1 MAKDFE
7 LLVIEGD
14 NPGEKYPLSD
24 KPFTIGR
31 KLPYDTR
38 QNFILI
44 TDKTS
49 TVSTAQADIEWCNN
63 SHVIK
68 PRKTTN
74 PTKVNGIEILA
85 PSSLSS
91 GDKIHMGKVVLL
103 YQEVSEPTFSS
114 TIDETDIPFLRSLAF
129 KETGPKKIDYSYEE
143 PAVKPSASLP
153 PAESA
158 SIQEGS
164 FLPDYSHKYLFDDD
178 DDVVIAKEEM
188 RDVLPVPDYKESAVS
203 HTEKTIFDDIPGT
216 YEYELEIIQG
226 DRKGEIFPLDKKD
239 FFIGRMS
246 RKSPSVRDLLFSSQ
260 DRTISREHARFSIE
274 KGDVYLI
281 NESKKSITL
290 INEIQVID
298 KEKLKHGDH
307 IQIGEH
313 IVILFRKKEDLFLE
327 LEEGDST
334 VVPAAANLPSS
345 PVILDAAVPSPVV
358 PAVADLSSSV
368 AEPFKEESP
377 PVANQEVY
385 NDLSVTEI
393 STEPAGMVLIEEGY
407 FSMGTDDIHEVF
419 TKPYY
424 IDIYPVTNSD
434 YRKFIEGTG
443 YRSEGRWESLF
454 KTGKEDH
461 PAVNVTFNDA
471 AAYAAWAGKRLP
483 CEAEWEKAARCSD
496 RRIYPWGNDWHMERL
511 NSRESNLNGTMSVY
525 NCNEGKSYYGIMN
538 MAGNTWEWTDSS
550 YITYCDGTSS
560 KPSGKALRGG
570 SWLNKL
576 RTTGCTL
583 RCEAWSDEFGPDT
596 GFRCVKDKD

>member
-1 MAKDFE
+1 MTKDFE

-14 NPGEKYPLSD
+14 NQGEKYPLSD

-44 TDKTS
+44 IDKTS

-74 PTKVNGIEILA
+74 PTKVNGIEISE
-85 PSSLSS
+85 PCPLSS

-103 YQEVSEPTFSS
+103 YQEVSEPTFTS
-114 TIDETDIPFLRSLAF
+114 TIDETDIPLLRALAF
-129 KETGPKKIDYSYEE
+129 KETGPKKIDYSYDE
-143 PAVKPSASLP
+143 PAVKPVASSP
-153 PAESA
+153 VSGSS

-178 DDVVIAKEEM
+178 EVTLPEM
-188 RDVLPVPDYKESAVS
+188 QLIEGQPDYEKATAS
-203 HTEKTIFDDIPGT
+203 HNEKTMFDDMSRA
-216 YEYELEIIQG
+216 YDYELEIIKG

-246 RKSPSVRDLLFSSQ
+246 KKSPSVRDLLFSSQ

-274 KGDVYLI
+274 DGDVYLI

-290 INEIQVID
+290 LNEVQVVD
-298 KEKLKHGDH
+298 KEKLKPGDH
-307 IQIGEH
+307 IQVGEN
-313 IVILFRKKEDLFLE
+313 IIILFRKKEDLFME

-334 VVPAAANLPSS
+334 VVPAGAE
-345 PVILDAAVPSPVV
+345 
-358 PAVADLSSSV
+358 LS
-368 AEPFKEESP
+368 SP
-377 PVANQEVY
+377 PVISDVAELSSVPVESFKDRATSMEEVSS
-385 NDLSVTEI
+385 DISVTDEPS
-393 STEPAGMVLIEEGY
+393 STAGMVFIEEGP
-407 FSMGTDDIHEVF
+407 FTAGTAREFYI
-419 TKPYY
+419 KSYY
-424 IDIYPVTNSD
+424 IDIYPVTND
-434 YRKFIEGTG
+434 EYRKFIETTG
-443 YRSEGRWESLF
+443 YRSEGRWESSF
-454 KTGKEDH
+454 IPGKEDH

-471 AAYAAWAGKRLP
+471 MAYAVWAGKRLP
-483 CEAEWEKAARCSD
+483 DEFEWEKAARGND
-496 RRIYPWGNDWHMERL
+496 RRLYPWGNDWDRERL
-511 NSRESNLNGTMSVY
+511 NSRENNLNGTMSVY
-525 NCNEGKSYYGIMN
+525 NFTEGRSPYGIMD

-550 YITYCDGTSS
+550 YISDLDGTPS
-560 KPSGKALRGG
+560 KPSGKTLRGG

-576 RTTGCTL
+576 EIPGCTL

-596 GFRCVKDKD
+596 GFRCARDI

>member
-7 LLVIEGD
+7 FLVVEGD

-31 KLPYDTR
+31 KLPYDRR

-44 TDKTS
+44 IDKTS

-129 KETGPKKIDYSYEE
+129 KETGPKKIDCSYEE
-143 PAVKPSASLP
+143 PKPGTSSSMS
-153 PAESA
+153 ESV

-178 DDVVIAKEEM
+178 EVILPEKEIIE
-188 RDVLPVPDYKESAVS
+188 DPPDYKSAIVS
-203 HTEKTIFDDIPGT
+203 HNEKTMVDDVPRT
-216 YEYELEIIQG
+216 YDYELEIIKG

-246 RKSPSVRDLLFSSQ
+246 RKSPSARDLLFSSQ

-274 KGDVYLI
+274 GGDVYLI

-290 INEIQVID
+290 LNEIQVVD
-298 KEKLKHGDH
+298 KEKLNHSDR
-307 IQIGEH
+307 IQIGEN
-313 IVILFRKKEDLFLE
+313 IVILFRKKEDLFME

-334 VVPAAANLPSS
+334 VVPAG
-345 PVILDAAVPSPVV
+345 
-358 PAVADLSSSV
+358 ADLSCSPAVSV
-368 AEPFKEESP
+368 LPDLSFDVEEPFKEEVPSI
-377 PVANQEVY
+377 QEVSSDIY
-385 NDLSVTEI
+385 VTDESSV
-393 STEPAGMVLIEEGY
+393 PAGMALVEGGP
-407 FSMGTDDIHEVF
+407 FNAGVDKLHEVCI
-419 TKPYY
+419 KSYY
-424 IDIYPVTNSD
+424 MDIYPVTNDD
-434 YRKFIEGTG
+434 YRKFVVATG
-443 YRSEGRWESLF
+443 YRSEGRWERSF
-454 KTGKEDH
+454 RPGKEEH

-471 AAYAAWAGKRLP
+471 VSYAVWAGKRLP
-483 CEAEWEKAARCSD
+483 HEFEWEKAARGND
-496 RRIYPWGNDWHMERL
+496 GRLYPWGNDWDRERL
-511 NSRESNLNGTMSVY
+511 NSRENKLNGTMSVY
-525 NCNEGKSYYGIMN
+525 NFNEGKSPYGIMN
-538 MAGNTWEWTDSS
+538 MAGNVWEWTDSS
-550 YITYCDGTSS
+550 YISDCDGISS
-560 KPSGKALRGG
+560 TPSGKTLRGG

-576 RTTGCTL
+576 KNAGCTL

-596 GFRCVKDKD
+596 GFRCTRDI